1 MAWQGWGEAGKKPSR
16 VRWGEARKTPA
27 SSHLLLRLLRPPQ
40 PPTSSSSSADPSLD
54 LDLDRCHVTSSSIDL
69 CHLTSSSS
77 SSSAPPCCSDLAK
90 RDEDV
95 FVCVSESVCER
106 ECVCMCTWGPWEGL
120 RGRGAFLD
128 HCPQQSATLCRS
140 CRLHSQGLD
149 HTASTLLPPHRHR
162 HESRQLEPLEPLKEE
177 LDRLQRLQ
185 RRVVLAG

>member
-1 MAWQGWGEAGKKPSR
+1 M
-16 VRWGEARKTPA
+16 
-27 SSHLLLRLLRPPQ
+27 
-40 PPTSSSSSADPSLD
+40 
-54 LDLDRCHVTSSSIDL
+54 
-69 CHLTSSSS
+69 
-77 SSSAPPCCSDLAK
+77 
-90 RDEDV
+90 
-95 FVCVSESVCER
+95 CVSESVCER

-140 CRLHSQGLD
+140 CRLHLQGLD